1 MPATNAQYARSAIGL
16 GLYAVYTRDLRPMS
30 TPALT
35 ERASVRQASTC
46 VFSLADI
53 QENRGPVSNVR
64 RSHNAGSGGDR
75 CDDDLAGREAGT

>member
-35 ERASVRQASTC
+35 ERASVRHGFDLRFQPCRHSGKSRPG
-46 VFSLADI
+46 F
-53 QENRGPVSNVR
+53 NVR

-75 CDDDLAGREAGT
+75 CDYDL